1 MKRLLCIVSAL
12 SLSAAA
18 CAEQPGKK
26 KEEDNKD
33 GKVESR
39 PVDSG
44 GGKPSA
50 AKPEVKT
57 DGK

>member
-26 KEEDNKD
+26 KEEDKD
-33 GKVESR
+33 GKVETK
-39 PVDSG
+39 PVDS

-50 AKPEVKT
+50 AKPEAKT

>member
-33 GKVESR
+33 GKVETKA
-39 PVDSG
+39 VDS

-50 AKPEVKT
+50 KPEAKT
-57 DGK
+57 EDK

>member
-26 KEEDNKD
+26 KEEDSKD

-39 PVDSG
+39 PVDG
-44 GGKPSA
+44 GGKPTA
-50 AKPEVKT
+50 AKPEAKPEA
-57 DGK
+57 K